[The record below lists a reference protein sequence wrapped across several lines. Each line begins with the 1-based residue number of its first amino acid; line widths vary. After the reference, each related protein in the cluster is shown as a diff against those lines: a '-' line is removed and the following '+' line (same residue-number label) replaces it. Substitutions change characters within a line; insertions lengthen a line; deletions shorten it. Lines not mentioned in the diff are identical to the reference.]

1 MAIDI
6 ITITGGLPRDA
17 ELRFTPQGNAVTNFT
32 VAQSDRKYN
41 DRSQQ
46 WEDVRNLYLDVTIWN
61 DTRQNNPVPWAELA
75 ATLSKGDKV
84 AVTGKLHTRKW
95 QDKAGNDRSKIEF
108 LANAFYVIGTRLDMP
123 QQQQQGD
130 KAAAWGNQQPAQP
143 TQHQGATWGQPR
155 QPADAHPAGRAGQ
168 PDEPP
173 F

>member
-1 MAIDI
+1 MAIDV

-41 DRSQQ
+41 EQSQQ

-61 DTRQNNPVPWAELA
+61 ESKQNNPIPWAELA

-95 QDKAGNDRSKIEF
+95 QDKQGNNRSQIEF
-108 LANAFYVIGTRLDMP
+108 LANAFYLIGTQLDMP
-123 QQQQQGD
+123 QSQPAQSQGNQWGQQAPQ
-130 KAAAWGNQQPAQP
+130 AAAWDKPAAQPAQ
-143 TQHQGATWGQPR
+143 
-155 QPADAHPAGRAGQ
+155 PAGRAGEA
-168 PDEPP
+168 DGEPP

>member
-41 DRSQQ
+41 EQSQQ

-75 ATLSKGDKV
+75 ATLSKGDRV

-95 QDKAGNDRSKIEF
+95 QDKQGNNRSQIEF
-108 LANAFYVIGTRLDMP
+108 LANAFYVLGTQLDMP
-123 QQQQQGD
+123 QSQPAQSQGNQWGQQAPQ
-130 KAAAWGNQQPAQP
+130 AAAWDKQPAQP
-143 TQHQGATWGQPR
+143 
-155 QPADAHPAGRAGQ
+155 AHPAGRAGEE
-168 PDEPP
+168 EPP

>member
-1 MAIDI
+1 MAIDT

-17 ELRFTPQGNAVTNFT
+17 ELRWTPQGNAVTNFT

-41 DRSQQ
+41 EQSQQ

-61 DTRQNNPVPWAELA
+61 DSRQNNPIPWAELA

-95 QDKAGNDRSKIEF
+95 QDKQGNNRSQIEF
-108 LANAFYVIGTRLDMP
+108 LANAFYVIGTQLDVP
-123 QQQQQGD
+123 AQQSQQS
-130 KAAAWGNQQPAQP
+130 ASWGNQPSQQPSQ
-143 TQHQGATWGQPR
+143 QHQGATWGQPA
-155 QPADAHPAGRAGQ
+155 QAGHPAGRAG
-168 PDEPP
+168 DTEDSPP

>member
-41 DRSQQ
+41 EQSQQ

-61 DTRQNNPVPWAELA
+61 DTRQSNPVPWAELA
-75 ATLSKGDKV
+75 ATLSKGDRV

-108 LANAFYVIGTRLDMP
+108 LANAFYIIGTQLDMP

-130 KAAAWGNQQPAQP
+130 KAAAWDNQQPAQP

-155 QPADAHPAGRAGQ
+155 QPADHPAGRAGQ

>member
-41 DRSQQ
+41 EQSQQ

-95 QDKAGNDRSKIEF
+95 QDKQGNNRSQIEF
-108 LANAFYVIGTRLDMP
+108 LANAFYIIGTQLDVP
-123 QQQQQGD
+123 QQSQQSSS
-130 KAAAWGNQQPAQP
+130 WNSQQPAQP
-143 TQHQGATWGQPR
+143 TQHQGNTWGQAR

-168 PDEPP
+168 ADEPP

>member
-41 DRSQQ
+41 EQSQQ

-61 DTRQNNPVPWAELA
+61 DSRQNNPIPWAELA

-95 QDKAGNDRSKIEF
+95 QDKQGNNRSQIEF
-108 LANAFYVIGTRLDMP
+108 LANAFYIIGTDGVR
-123 QQQQQGD
+123 
-130 KAAAWGNQQPAQP
+130 AALAAQSQGNQWGQQAREIGAWDKQPAQA
-143 TQHQGATWGQPR
+143 G
-155 QPADAHPAGRAGQ
+155 HPAGHASDTDG
-168 PDEPP
+168 EPP

>member
-41 DRSQQ
+41 DQSQQ

-61 DTRQNNPVPWAELA
+61 DTRQSNPVPWAELA
-75 ATLSKGDKV
+75 ATLSKGDRV

-95 QDKAGNDRSKIEF
+95 QDKQGNNRSQIEF
-108 LANAFYVIGTRLDMP
+108 LANAFYVLGTQLDMP
-123 QQQQQGD
+123 QSQPAQSQGNQWGQQAPQ
-130 KAAAWGNQQPAQP
+130 AAAWDKQPAQP
-143 TQHQGATWGQPR
+143 
-155 QPADAHPAGRAGQ
+155 AHPA
-168 PDEPP
+168 
-173 F
+173 

>member
-41 DRSQQ
+41 EQSQQ

-61 DTRQNNPVPWAELA
+61 DTRQNNPIPWAELA

-95 QDKAGNDRSKIEF
+95 QDKQGNNRSQIEF
-108 LANAFYVIGTRLDMP
+108 LANAFYVLGTQLDMP
-123 QQQQQGD
+123 QSQPAQSQGNQWGNQSPQ
-130 KAAAWGNQQPAQP
+130 AAAWDKPAAQP
-143 TQHQGATWGQPR
+143 
-155 QPADAHPAGRAGQ
+155 AHPAGRAG
-168 PDEPP
+168 DTDGEPP

>member
-1 MAIDI
+1 MAIDV

-41 DRSQQ
+41 EQSQQ

-61 DTRQNNPVPWAELA
+61 ESKQDNPIPWAELA

-95 QDKAGNDRSKIEF
+95 QDKQGNNRSQIEF
-108 LANAFYVIGTRLDMP
+108 LANAFYLIGTQLDMP
-123 QQQQQGD
+123 QSQPAQSQGNQWGQQAPQ
-130 KAAAWGNQQPAQP
+130 AAAWDKPAAQPAQ
-143 TQHQGATWGQPR
+143 
-155 QPADAHPAGRAGQ
+155 PAGRAGEA
-168 PDEPP
+168 DGEPP

>member
-17 ELRFTPQGNAVTNFT
+17 ELRFTPSGNAVTNFT

-41 DRSQQ
+41 EQSQQ

-75 ATLSKGDKV
+75 ATLSKGDRV

-95 QDKAGNDRSKIEF
+95 QDKQGNNRSQIEF
-108 LANAFYVIGTRLDMP
+108 LANAFYVLGTQLDMP
-123 QQQQQGD
+123 QSQPAQSQGNQWGQQAPQ
-130 KAAAWGNQQPAQP
+130 AAAWDKQPAQP
-143 TQHQGATWGQPR
+143 
-155 QPADAHPAGRAGQ
+155 AHPAGRAGEE
-168 PDEPP
+168 EPP

>member
-17 ELRFTPQGNAVTNFT
+17 ELRFTPSGNAVTNFT

-41 DRSQQ
+41 EQSQQ

-95 QDKAGNDRSKIEF
+95 QDKQGNNRSQIEF
-108 LANAFYVIGTRLDMP
+108 LANAFYVVGTQLDVP
-123 QQQQQGD
+123 EQQSQPS
-130 KAAAWGNQQPAQP
+130 ASWGGQPSQ
-143 TQHQGATWGQPR
+143 QHQGATWGQAR
-155 QPADAHPAGRAGQ
+155 QPADHPAGRAGGA
-168 PDEPP
+168 DEPP

>member
-1 MAIDI
+1 MAIDT

-17 ELRFTPQGNAVTNFT
+17 ELRWTPQGRAVTNFT

-41 DRSQQ
+41 EQSQQ

-61 DTRQNNPVPWAELA
+61 DSRQNNPIPWAELA

-95 QDKAGNDRSKIEF
+95 QDKQGNNRSQIEF
-108 LANAFYVIGTRLDMP
+108 LANAFYIIGTQLDMP
-123 QQQQQGD
+123 QQSQPAQSQGNQWGQQAPQ
-130 KAAAWGNQQPAQP
+130 AAAWDKQPAQA
-143 TQHQGATWGQPR
+143 G
-155 QPADAHPAGRAGQ
+155 HPAGRAGET
-168 PDEPP
+168 DGAPP